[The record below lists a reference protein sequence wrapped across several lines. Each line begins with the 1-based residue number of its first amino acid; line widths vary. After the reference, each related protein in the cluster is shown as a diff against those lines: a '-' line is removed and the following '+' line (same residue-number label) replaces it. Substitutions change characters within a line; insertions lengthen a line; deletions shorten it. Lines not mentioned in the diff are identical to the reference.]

1 MTPIDLIQQKEQET
15 SQAVTALVALPV
27 LEITTS
33 TQYEE
38 SVTFLSRLKAQE
50 KAVHALWD
58 EDIELA
64 NKLHKSLTT
73 KRKRF
78 LDEIDQKY
86 RLVDRKCG
94 EYRQRLENER
104 LQVERRLREEAQRIQ
119 QEQLLAEAATLEKT
133 GDTLGAEY
141 VLAEAMNAPAP
152 VVVAPSQVP
161 VVAGSYTRKLP
172 WQFVI
177 ADASKLKKE
186 YWCPDVDA
194 IAAIVRSKG
203 KLAENILGVGSVRI
217 TQDSKTI
224 IKR

>member
-1 MTPIDLIQQKEQET
+1 MTPIDLILQKEQET

-27 LEITTS
+27 TDITS
-33 TQYEE
+33 AGEYEDA
-38 SVTFLSRLKAQE
+38 VNFLSRLKAQD

-64 NKLHKSLTT
+64 NKLHKSLTG

-78 LDEIDQKY
+78 LDEIDLKY

-94 EYRQRLENER
+94 EYRQRLEAVRQEEER
-104 LQVERRLREEAQRIQ
+104 KLREEAQRIQ

-133 GDTLGAEY
+133 GDTLGAEC
-141 VLAEAMNAPAP
+141 VLAEAINAPAP

-161 VVAGSYTRKLP
+161 QVQGAYTRKLP

-177 ADASKLKKE
+177 ADASKLKDE

-203 KLAENILGVGSVRI
+203 KLAESILGLGSVRI
-217 TQDSKTI
+217 TQDTKTI